1 MTRCASG
8 AIDALTSSK
17 TCLPSATSSSRLA
30 LPPLTAS
37 RSAFAVVC
45 SIAPTDSVARFATSS
60 KASSSTLR
68 VDASSICAV
77 CAFSLDVPSRM

>member
-1 MTRCASG
+1 M
-8 AIDALTSSK
+8 
-17 TCLPSATSSSRLA
+17 PSATSSSRLA